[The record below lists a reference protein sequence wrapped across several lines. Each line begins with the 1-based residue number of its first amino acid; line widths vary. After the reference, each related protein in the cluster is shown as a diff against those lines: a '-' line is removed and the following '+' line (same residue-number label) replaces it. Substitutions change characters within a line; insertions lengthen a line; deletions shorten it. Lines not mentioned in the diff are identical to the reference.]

1 MTKYYEKISDV
12 VSYIRTLTDFTPSIA
27 IILGSGLGG
36 FAEKIDAEKIIDYG
50 DIPTFPTST
59 VPGHEGRFIMGTV
72 NGVKVIAMQGRVH
85 FYEGYDMRDVVLPIR
100 VMKVLGAKK
109 LIITNAAGGINTSF
123 SAGELMLIS
132 DHISSF
138 VPSPLVGENLE
149 ELGTRFPDM
158 SHVYSP
164 RLLELARESAKE
176 LGILLHEGVYV
187 QTSGP
192 NYEPP
197 AEIKMYKTLG
207 ADAVGMSTACEA
219 TAANHAGMEI
229 CAVSC
234 ISNLAAGIS
243 KTPLTHAEIKIAA
256 EKAGAD
262 FEKLITDLIIKFSEI

>member
-1 MTKYYEKISDV
+1 MTKYYEKISNV
-12 VSYIRTLTDFTPSIA
+12 VSHIRTLTDFTPEIA

-36 FAEKIDAEKIIDYG
+36 FAEKIDAEKIIDYR
-50 DIPTFPTST
+50 DIPSFPTST
-59 VPGHEGRFIMGTV
+59 VPGHEGRFIMGTL
-72 NGVKVIAMQGRVH
+72 GKVKVIAMQGRVH

-109 LIITNAAGGINTSF
+109 LIITNAAGGINTAF

-176 LGILLHEGVYV
+176 LDILLHEGVYV

-192 NYEPP
+192 NYETP

-219 TAANHAGMEI
+219 MAANHAGMEI
-229 CAVSC
+229 CAISC

-243 KTPLTHAEIKIAA
+243 KTPLTHAEIKVAA